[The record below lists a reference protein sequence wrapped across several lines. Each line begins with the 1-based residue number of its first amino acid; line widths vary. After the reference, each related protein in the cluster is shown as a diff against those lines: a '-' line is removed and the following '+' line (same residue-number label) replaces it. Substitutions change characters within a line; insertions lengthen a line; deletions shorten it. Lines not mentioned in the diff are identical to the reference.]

1 MNGNF
6 QLLPGS
12 ASLAGGRYD
21 TLMLSLTVLLCIVA
35 LAVLCVMAAFVIRF
49 HERRPTD
56 RQRPPLASKP
66 LEITWTV
73 IPLLIFL
80 GIFAWAARDYT
91 LLARET
97 PGAVP
102 VTVVARQWMWK
113 LEHGNGRREIN
124 ELHVPLGQAV
134 ELTMTSQDVIHSFYV
149 PAFRIKQDVVP
160 GRYTT
165 LRFTATK
172 TGEYRLFCAEYCGTD
187 HAAMQGRVIVMPPA
201 DFAQWLDSGTG
212 PETTAARGR
221 ALFQR
226 LGCAACHDAGATVQ
240 APRLD
245 GLIGREVKLQDG
257 RTVTADAAYVRDAML
272 DPRKHIVAGY
282 APIMPTYQGQV
293 DEEGILAIVAYLRA
307 TGGSPSTVPPVSPDS
322 KTGAS
327 HATPGR

>member
-1 MNGNF
+1 MNGTF
-6 QLLPGS
+6 RLLPDS
-12 ASLAGGRYD
+12 ASVAASRYD
-21 TLMLSLTVLLCIVA
+21 TLMLSLTALLCVVA
-35 LAVLCVMAAFVIRF
+35 LAVLCVMAGLVIRYR
-49 HERRPTD
+49 EKRQVDRR
-56 RQRPPLASKP
+56 QPPLSSAP
-66 LEITWTV
+66 LEIAWAV
-73 IPLLIFL
+73 IPLLVFL

-97 PGAVP
+97 ANAVP

-113 LEHGNGRREIN
+113 LEHANGKREIN

-134 ELTMTSQDVIHSFYV
+134 ALTMTSQDVIHSFYV

-165 LRFTATK
+165 LRFTATRA
-172 TGEYRLFCAEYCGTD
+172 GEFRLFCAEYCGTD
-187 HAAMQGRVIVMPPA
+187 HAAMQGRIVVMPPA
-201 DFAQWLDSGTG
+201 AFAQWLDAGVG

-226 LGCAACHDAGATVQ
+226 LGCAAYHDAGATVQ

-245 GLIGREVKLQDG
+245 GLIGRTVTLQDG

-272 DPRKHIVAGY
+272 DPRKDIVAGY

-293 DEEGILAIVAYLRA
+293 GEEDILAIIAYLRA
-307 TGGSPSTVPPVSPDS
+307 TGTTPE
-322 KTGAS
+322 AS
-327 HATPGR
+327 HATRDR